1 MQALQR
7 HLVHHGSEGVV
18 HRAPNLL
25 GGRIRRH
32 QLWKL
37 GLQVLQPP
45 VEHVVLP
52 VGDLR
57 VVLCVVF
64 PAVVPDL
71 LPQLLQ
77 ELLGFFSLHGLS
89 LPSIPFYLPST
100 AAWGTSPTI
109 RVSAST
115 EAERSSAWACRVF
128 DWE

>member
-18 HRAPNLL
+18 HRVPHLL
-25 GGRIRRH
+25 GGGIRRH
-32 QLWKL
+32 QLWEL

-77 ELLGFFSLHGLS
+77 ELLGLFSLHGLS

-115 EAERSSAWACRVF
+115 EAERSSAWASRVF